1 MRCKSKIRISLKRS
15 ELKTHW
21 QLPPTGVYEEDG
33 TVISDQQRI
42 LHLQL
47 ITINHRSPEV
57 FVCLHCLPERPP
69 QTIVLT
75 GIITDGDQQKS
86 ISRFGFRS
94 AHVQFGI

>member
-57 FVCLHCLPERPP
+57 FVCLHRLPKRPTQP
-69 QTIVLT
+69 IVLPR
-75 GIITDGDQQKS
+75 IIADSNQQKFVCR
-86 ISRFGFRS
+86 IGFKWV
-94 AHVQFGI
+94 HVQFGI